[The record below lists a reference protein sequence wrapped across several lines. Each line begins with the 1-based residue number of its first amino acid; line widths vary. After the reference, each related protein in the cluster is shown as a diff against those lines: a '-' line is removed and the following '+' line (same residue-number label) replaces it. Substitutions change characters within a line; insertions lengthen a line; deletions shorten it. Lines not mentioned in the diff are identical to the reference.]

1 MEGSRGLKGDISA
14 SRMSLQG
21 PIPFINYPVSDS
33 RKLSGVRGPRNNVNE
48 PFAKTHLYLASIP
61 TEEVLKLVLLLCNW

>member
-1 MEGSRGLKGDISA
+1 MVEGSRGLKGDISA

-33 RKLSGVRGPRNNVNE
+33 RKLLGVRGPRNNVNE
-48 PFAKTHLYLASIP
+48 PFCPLPRP
-61 TEEVLKLVLLLCNW
+61 TYIWPLFLLKKY